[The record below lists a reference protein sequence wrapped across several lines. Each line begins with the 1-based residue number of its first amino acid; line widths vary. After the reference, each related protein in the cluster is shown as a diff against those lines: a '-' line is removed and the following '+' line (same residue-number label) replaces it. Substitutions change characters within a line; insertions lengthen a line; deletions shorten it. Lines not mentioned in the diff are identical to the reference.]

1 MNQTLLCWLSAVPAP
16 VLALDVQRGGI
27 PGQPG
32 ANRVAESVMQPL
44 VCRPK
49 TAGGFDKCFTGK
61 DSRVGPKRH
70 QMNSGPMKMSTA
82 SNYGS
87 TIIAR
92 SFAPVRLRNMFKTLD
107 APAWSIVAVLWIC
120 CGLCA
125 ASPAEEGLRVAT
137 VSPLDHGFTGLY
149 NLDFAGAQR
158 DFATWQKNHP
168 DDPVGP
174 VSEAAGF
181 LFSEFNR
188 LGVLEAQF
196 YENDEA
202 FVERPKLTPDPALR
216 ERFEAAIGRAEVLAR
231 SRLAKDPK
239 DRDAL
244 FALTLSSGL
253 QADYAAL
260 IEKRNLA
267 SLHFTKQA
275 SVSAQE
281 LLAVC
286 HDCYDALLATGF
298 SKYVIGS
305 MSAPVRWILRIGGLP
320 ADKQGGIADL
330 QITADHGHY
339 LAPFARILL
348 AIAYVREKDSARAM
362 QLLSGLQ
369 REFPGNTLFPREI
382 AHLQGLH

>member
-1 MNQTLLCWLSAVPAP
+1 MIVERECRIMAK
-16 VLALDVQRGGI
+16 ALDATTWR
-27 PGQPG
+27 
-32 ANRVAESVMQPL
+32 
-44 VCRPK
+44 
-49 TAGGFDKCFTGK
+49 
-61 DSRVGPKRH
+61 
-70 QMNSGPMKMSTA
+70 
-82 SNYGS
+82 
-87 TIIAR
+87 
-92 SFAPVRLRNMFKTLD
+92 
-107 APAWSIVAVLWIC
+107 
-120 CGLCA
+120 
-125 ASPAEEGLRVAT
+125 RVAT
-137 VSPLDHGFTGLY
+137 SSILCLVCLAARAEDKPKIAEVSPLDRGFSGLY
-149 NLDFAGAQR
+149 NLDFSGAQQ
-158 DFATWQKNHP
+158 DFAAWQKQHP

-202 FVERPKLTPDPALR
+202 FADRPKLSPDPKLR
-216 ERFEAAIGRAEVLAR
+216 QNFQSAISRAERLAHTK
-231 SRLAKDPK
+231 LAKDPK

-260 IEKRNLA
+260 IEKRNMA
-267 SLHFTKQA
+267 SLRFTKQA
-275 SVSAQE
+275 SAEAQE

-298 SKYVIGS
+298 SKYIIGS
-305 MSAPVRWILRIGGLP
+305 MAAPVRWVLRMGGLP

-330 QITADHGHY
+330 QTTAAHGHY

-348 AIAYVREKDSARAM
+348 SIAYVREKKKVDAI
-362 QLLSGLQ
+362 QLLAGLQ

-382 AHLQGLH
+382 AHLKALPQISAGK